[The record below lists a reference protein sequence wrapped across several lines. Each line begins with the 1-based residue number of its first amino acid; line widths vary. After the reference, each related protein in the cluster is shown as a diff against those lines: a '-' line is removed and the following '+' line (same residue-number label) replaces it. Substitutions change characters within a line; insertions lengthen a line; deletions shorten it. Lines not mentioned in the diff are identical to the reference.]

1 MSALLWVNV
10 TLGVPFLLVWVGIPL
25 WMTFKHPQTA
35 PDFSAA
41 RAYLNAKAALHAEAA
56 LVTPAEP
63 EPAQAVGFA
72 YRVSETAAA

>member
-1 MSALLWVNV
+1 
-10 TLGVPFLLVWVGIPL
+10 
-25 WMTFKHPQTA
+25 MTFKHPETA

-72 YRVSETAAA
+72 YRGSEAAAA